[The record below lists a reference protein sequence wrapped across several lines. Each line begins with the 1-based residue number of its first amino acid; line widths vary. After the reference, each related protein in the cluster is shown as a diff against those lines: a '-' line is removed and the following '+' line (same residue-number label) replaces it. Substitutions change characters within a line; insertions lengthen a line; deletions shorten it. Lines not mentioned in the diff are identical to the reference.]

1 VRCRA
6 AASAAE
12 CRPTAPIKEIDM
24 QEVTASAPRTIEDRL
39 KLAGLVLG
47 LLSTALGVW
56 VAFKAQI
63 IDAAVSATQ
72 NTTADIQKQLMAQ
85 EGRIKD
91 LSLKNM
97 EHDARVH
104 LRVSWRVMPANEF
117 AQVVKAPNNNL
128 AWTDPVLQ
136 EQLVREADAW
146 FSGRYLMG
154 RTADKAL
161 LLRQVVCL
169 ELSNV
174 GATPASGLR
183 LLGAPKD
190 FALSRAGVGDAPFGS
205 LQVPAATEALGA
217 DLGALMAG
225 APNRGAGAE
234 IIIPLAQVV
243 GPARYVG
250 RVVLPRKLVWKNER
264 LGKEESVPVDAA
276 SMALQA
282 RLKAAYLGHSLDDV
296 VAQK

>member
-1 VRCRA
+1 MHDATQR
-6 AASAAE
+6 E
-12 CRPTAPIKEIDM
+12 M
-24 QEVTASAPRTIEDRL
+24 RTVEDRL

-47 LLSTALGVW
+47 LLSTALGLW
-56 VAFKAQI
+56 VAFKAQV

-85 EGRIKD
+85 EGRIKA

-97 EHDARVH
+97 EHEARVQ
-104 LRVSWRVMPANEF
+104 LRVAWRVMPANEF
-117 AQVVKAPNNNL
+117 AQVVKSPSNNL

-136 EQLVREADAW
+136 EQLVREADDW
-146 FSGRYLMG
+146 LSGRYLMG

-169 ELSNV
+169 EVANV
-174 GATPASGLR
+174 GATPATGVR
-183 LLGAPKD
+183 LLAGSKD
-190 FALSRAGVGDAPFGS
+190 FAVSRAGVGDAPFGS
-205 LQVPAATEALGA
+205 LQASGGTEAAGA

-225 APNRGAGAE
+225 VPSRGAGAE
-234 IIIPLAQVV
+234 IVIPLAQVV

-250 RVVLPRKLVWKNER
+250 RVVLPRRLAWKNER
-264 LGKEESVPVDAA
+264 LGQDESLAIDAN

-282 RLKAAYLGHSLDDV
+282 RLKAAYLGHSSEG
-296 VAQK
+296 AAAPK